1 MEPCDYLVFYY
12 ARGLLASSPFA
23 ARTIPKHLPMPATL
37 IGRIHVRRSREPFAR
52 FSLFESPQEQ
62 DGHAFDS

>member
-23 ARTIPKHLPMPATL
+23 ARTNPNHLPMSATP

-52 FSLFESPQEQ
+52 FDLFESPQEQ